1 MGSETLKP
9 KFLYLNQLIEI
20 KGPQTLNLKGIVT
33 LFFLLFSHAALATE
47 SPQIPSHSYYVTTV
61 DDPTYAAP
69 VADKSGWSK
78 RAFRG
83 ILLQDRNMWVQF
95 DFVIEHQQD
104 QPQGLFIGMSATYQ
118 AYWDGE
124 YIGSNGVVGSDKI
137 SEVPGQIEHVML
149 LPAHSLTPG
158 IHTVSLKVSAN
169 HHPPSIGSGLFYSFV
184 SDYSY
189 LVQRSFK
196 HANLPLVMFGA
207 LLLMGLYC
215 LVLYFSA
222 LRLVSYLW
230 FSGLCLSILL
240 LFVAES
246 WRGLWG
252 YSYDW
257 HVPRLNAVLLLSC
270 CVGLM
275 LTLFFA
281 FFFKL
286 KAKHR
291 LGWIAVIIGAQAV
304 ILLAFNGYDK
314 RSLLVFLMGV
324 GVSTLIC
331 AQGVYTRQKNA
342 RLMLV
347 GLLAFVAPLVLFG
360 HEYMEQYFFVSFAI
374 LMALMLYTLIQTMQ
388 GRQQQLVQSQINA
401 SRLELELVKRN
412 LQPHFILNTLTAV
425 EEWIEDSPAT
435 AVKFI
440 NALADEFR
448 YMAQLSSLPTIALK
462 DEIELCQSHL
472 RVMEYRANT
481 TYVWTEQVSDNQ
493 VHLPPG
499 IVLTLVEN
507 AISHNHYRQG
517 EVAFEL
523 TQTVT
528 DKHQLIYTAPV
539 TKRPA
544 NSALSTGTGNQ
555 YIEARL
561 RECFGDD
568 WSMSEV
574 LDENLWQVTLIMP
587 LISEGDR

>member
-1 MGSETLKP
+1 
-9 KFLYLNQLIEI
+9 LNFKALIV
-20 KGPQTLNLKGIVT
+20 LLS
-33 LFFLLFSHAALATE
+33 LLFCHAAYSAE
-47 SPQIPSHSYYVTTV
+47 PPQIHSHTYFVTSV
-61 DDPTYAAP
+61 DDPTFSAP

-78 RAFRG
+78 RSFRG
-83 ILLQDRNMWVQF
+83 IKLQERNIWVQF
-95 DFVIEHQQD
+95 DFVIEHNLQPQPQP

-124 YIGSNGVVGSDKI
+124 YIGSNGVVGANQS
-137 SEVPGQIEHVML
+137 SETPGQIEHVML
-149 LPAHSLTPG
+149 LPKQGLTPG
-158 IHTVSLKVSAN
+158 VHTVSLKVSA
-169 HHPPSIGSGLFYSFV
+169 HHHRSSQGSGMFYSFV
-184 SDYSY
+184 SDYPH

-196 HANLPLVMFGA
+196 QANLPLVMFGA

-222 LRLVSYLW
+222 LRQVSYLW
-230 FSGLCLSILL
+230 FSCLCLSILL

-257 HVPRLNAVLLLSC
+257 HVPRLNTVLVLSC

-286 KAKHR
+286 TTKHR

-304 ILLAFNGYDK
+304 ILLALNGYDK

-342 RLMLV
+342 WLMLI
-347 GLLAFVAPLVLFG
+347 GLLAFVAPLVVFG
-360 HEYMEQYFFVSFAI
+360 HFYMEQYFFVSFAV

-448 YMAQLSSLPTIALK
+448 YMAQLSSLSTIALK

-481 TYVWTEQVSDNQ
+481 TYIWTGQVSDNQ

-517 EVAFEL
+517 EVVFEL

-528 DKHQLIYTAPV
+528 DKHQLIFTAPV
-539 TKRPA
+539 TKR
-544 NSALSTGTGNQ
+544 SASSSLSSGLSTGTGNQ

-561 RECFGDD
+561 KECFGDD
-568 WSMSEV
+568 WSMTEA
-574 LDENLWQVTLIMP
+574 LDENQWQVTLTMP
-587 LISEGDR
+587 LIP